1 MMKKILI
8 LLMAAISLSSCEK
21 VIDVDLNSA
30 DPQMVFEANLAAG
43 SDSLWISITQT
54 ADYFSSDPNPVV
66 DGATI
71 DFTDG
76 VGNTQTATSMGNG
89 RYLVYGIN
97 SQVGKTYGIR
107 ADVQGQITEAESY
120 MPTTVLLDSITFE
133 YFGANDFTDASYS
146 INVSFQDPPDTMNY
160 YQIIVRVNGQPQ
172 GDITVF
178 SDKFNQGAYL
188 NLPLFGYDIETGDLV
203 QVELQSIDADV
214 YEYLITLASI
224 VSQTGPPGIAPG
236 NPTTNLKG
244 DIQLGYFG
252 TYSHSSIM
260 DTIR

>member
-1 MMKKILI
+1 MKKVLI
-8 LLMAAISLSSCEK
+8 LVLAALVLSSCEK

-30 DPQMVFEANLAAG
+30 DPQLVFEANLGAG
-43 SDSLWISITQT
+43 DDSLWISITKT
-54 ADYFSSDPNPVV
+54 ADYFDNNPNPVV

-76 VGNTQTATSMGNG
+76 SGNIKRAAPMGNG
-89 RYLVYGIN
+89 LYLINGIN
-97 SQVGKTYGIR
+97 SSVGKMYSIR
-107 ADVQGQITEAESY
+107 ADVEGQITQAESY

-133 YFGANDFTDASYS
+133 YFPANDFGDASYS
-146 INVSFQDPPDTMNY
+146 INVAFQDPPDTMNY
-160 YQIIVRVNGQPQ
+160 YQIVVKVNGEVE

-178 SDKFNQGAYL
+178 SDKFNQGSYL
-188 NLPLFGYDIETGDLV
+188 NLPLFGYEIESGDLV
-203 QVELQSIDADV
+203 EVELQSIDADV
-214 YEYLITLASI
+214 YEYFVTLASI

-260 DTIR
+260 DTIQ